1 MPELE
6 EVDESEILAHQQMTS
21 ATSTNQQ
28 SATSTNQQQ
37 KLEVDEGQRFLGIN
51 TIEEVPV

>member
-6 EVDESEILAHQQMTS
+6 EVDESEILAHQQMS
-21 ATSTNQQ
+21 AATSPNQQ